1 MRRAFFAALVAT
13 SLAAPAAAD
22 VTIKQTNG
30 GKGLGMSGTTA
41 SVTYIKGGKMRSETV
56 TGDTTRTTVFDITA
70 QKMYSFDS
78 KKKEADVWNLA
89 DFQAEMAKSTN
100 VAEMKASIKPNGQT
114 RQIAGRTATGYEMNI
129 SVPTAMNGD
138 PNMAM
143 TVNLTGPVWIVKGAP
158 GSADWSNFYKLAAEK
173 GLIFGDPRAAKGNA
187 GQAKAMSEMYR
198 QMAALG
204 GIAYETETTVK
215 LEGSGPLAGMMA
227 KMGGMSMTTTVTEVS
242 TGALADD
249 LFAVPAGYKLK
260 ERK

>member
-1 MRRAFFAALVAT
+1 
-13 SLAAPAAAD
+13 
-22 VTIKQTNG
+22 
-30 GKGLGMSGTTA
+30 
-41 SVTYIKGGKMRSETV
+41 
-56 TGDTTRTTVFDITA
+56 
-70 QKMYSFDS
+70 
-78 KKKEADVWNLA
+78 
-89 DFQAEMAKSTN
+89 
-100 VAEMKASIKPNGQT
+100 
-114 RQIAGRTATGYEMNI
+114 
-129 SVPTAMNGD
+129 
-138 PNMAM
+138 M